1 MLKCFDDFQDPHTLS
16 PESAALLVDF
26 KSSPIPQHIHTSE
39 CFDLSDLLH
48 LSIGSSLLNTISGR
62 RMSGGRCM
70 VLQSG
75 YSGFHEPYVVL
86 GGVPDYHAAAVNFI
100 SMYRK
105 GKLGTFYLDS

>member
-1 MLKCFDDFQDPHTLS
+1 
-16 PESAALLVDF
+16 
-26 KSSPIPQHIHTSE
+26 
-39 CFDLSDLLH
+39 
-48 LSIGSSLLNTISGR
+48 
-62 RMSGGRCM
+62 M